1 MHQRAGKEDG
11 EQGRRPLQEPRGAP
25 PRIALVACGAQSRPL
40 AAALGRHGAWPL
52 ALAAGG
58 GPSFWDLD
66 QLAGLGADTILVGS
80 AGGDAAR
87 LVRMARRA
95 AAATDVVVLALVP
108 DSSTVTARRL
118 LDAGADDVVAPPH
131 SAAAIL
137 LRRGIALSRVLERPR
152 RERSDRIRLGSLEL
166 DPISREVVQD
176 GRRAHLSGREF
187 DLMVQLGRAEGR
199 VVRRDDLI
207 RLVWGSGHGSASA
220 LDATVHRLRRSLEE
234 DGLPGSIVETV
245 RGVGYRLD
253 PEVVG
258 PDEG

>member
-1 MHQRAGKEDG
+1 VVGSSGGDSAK
-11 EQGRRPLQEPRGAP
+11 LV
-25 PRIALVACGAQSRPL
+25 RIA
-40 AAALGRHGAWPL
+40 GR
-52 ALAAGG
+52 
-58 GPSFWDLD
+58 
-66 QLAGLGADTILVGS
+66 V
-80 AGGDAAR
+80 
-87 LVRMARRA
+87 
-95 AAATDVVVLALVP
+95 AATTNAVVLALVP

-137 LRRGIALSRVLERPR
+137 LRRGIALSRTLDRS
-152 RERSDRIRLGSLEL
+152 RSDRGDRIHLGSLEL
-166 DPISREVVQD
+166 DPVSREVVRN

-187 DLMVQLGRAEGR
+187 DLMVQLGRAMGR
-199 VVRRDDLI
+199 VVRREDLI

-258 PDEG
+258 ADEG